1 MNRNILLLA
10 ASALSMGSIATAQ
23 DAKLNPAV
31 MKTEWGRQVTPENA
45 WREYPRPQLKRDRWM
60 SLNGLWDYTI
70 QSREAPAPTRPDGQI
85 LVPFAPESALSGVQQ
100 LVSPDQKLWYRRSF
114 HIPADWKGRNV
125 LLHFDAV
132 DWEAEVWLNGRKLGM
147 HRGGNDPFHF
157 DISKHLT
164 KGEQELVVSV
174 WDPTDTGTQARGKQV
189 LDPKGIWYTPVTG
202 IWQSVWLE
210 PVDETYIKSLL
221 PEPDI
226 DRQVVNLRNTVV
238 GASGRE
244 TLHITVLDGDKTIA
258 EATAAP
264 NETVSIA
271 VPDARL
277 WSPASPHLYRIA
289 TRIVRGN
296 RELDRVESYFAMRK
310 IAQGKDELGYERML
324 LNNKPLFQYGPL
336 DQGWWPD
343 GLLTPPSE
351 QAMRYDMEVLK
362 AMGFNM
368 LRKHI
373 KVEPSR
379 YYYYADSLGLL
390 VWQDMVSGF
399 ATAESDVQHV
409 KPFAGQ
415 DWERPAESARQFE
428 QEWKAIMDHL
438 RFFPSIVVWVPFNEG
453 WGQYD
458 TKRVVE
464 WTMAY
469 DPSRITNGVS
479 GWTDRN
485 VGQMN
490 DAHHYPGPGMEPAA
504 DNPGRIIVLG
514 EFGGLGWPIED
525 HLWNPKMRNWGY
537 RTYYSEGELI
547 KEYAALMHNLEP
559 MIGRG
564 LAAAVYTQTT
574 DVEGEVNGLITY
586 DRKRVKVDPA
596 LLRVLHEPLYRRP
609 HPWRAAVEDSERSA
623 RSVLVA
629 RRPISGIALATS
641 GTGGFTAEN
650 GPARFRKGE
659 QGALLHEFTVDGPAE
674 YLQLRLLGHADVRVF
689 LNGTEVAAKFINTRR
704 HYDELNLSAYRDLLI
719 EGKNTLLLQI
729 SDAKGACDV
738 DMGLYVR

>member
-1 MNRNILLLA
+1 MNSKSMLFALA
-10 ASALSMGSIATAQ
+10 ALSIGSMAVAQ
-23 DAKLNPAV
+23 DQTLNPAA
-31 MKTEWGRQVTPENA
+31 MKTEWGQRVTPDNA
-45 WREYPRPQLKRDRWM
+45 WREYPRPQLKRAQWA

-70 QSREAPAPTRPDGQI
+70 QPREAAAPTRPDGQI
-85 LVPFAPESALSGVQQ
+85 LVPFAPESALSGVQRR
-100 LVSPDQKLWYRRSF
+100 VSPDERLWYKRTFSV
-114 HIPADWKGRNV
+114 PEAWKGKNI

-132 DWEAEVWLNGRKLGM
+132 DWEAEVWLNGKRLGM
-147 HRGGNDPFHF
+147 HRGGSDPFHF
-157 DISKHLT
+157 EIGKHLT
-164 KGEQELVVSV
+164 KGDQELVVAV

-210 PVDETYIKSLL
+210 PVDKTHIQSLL

-226 DRQVVNLRNTVV
+226 DGQAVTLKHAVA
-238 GASGRE
+238 GATGKE
-244 TLHITVLDGDKTIA
+244 TLHVTVYDGDKTIA
-258 EATAAP
+258 TATAAP
-264 NETVSIA
+264 HEAVSIPI
-271 VPDARL
+271 PDARL
-277 WSPASPHLYRIA
+277 WSPSSPHLYRIA
-289 TRIVRGN
+289 TRVVRGD

-310 IAQGKDELGYERML
+310 ISKGKDEFGYERML
-324 LNNKPLFQYGPL
+324 LNNQPLFQYGPL

-351 QAMRYDMEVLK
+351 QAMLYDMDVLK

-399 ATAESDVQHV
+399 ATADADVQHV
-409 KPFAGQ
+409 KPFAKD
-415 DWERPAESARQFE
+415 DWQRPAESAAQFE

-504 DNPGRIIVLG
+504 GNPGRIITLG
-514 EFGGLGWPIED
+514 EFGGLGWPID
-525 HLWNPKMRNWGY
+525 AHLWNPKMRNWGY
-537 RTYYSEGELI
+537 RTYHGEGELI
-547 KEYAALMHNLEP
+547 KEYAELMHNLEP

-586 DRKRVKVDPA
+586 DRKRVKIAPP
-596 LLRVLHEPLYRRP
+596 LLRMLHEPLYRRP
-609 HPWRAAVEDSERSA
+609 HPWRAAAEDSELAAQRV
-623 RSVLVA
+623 SVTRQA
-629 RRPISGIALATS
+629 THDIGLATR
-641 GTGGFTAEN
+641 GDGFAAEH
-650 GPARFRKGE
+650 GPVRFKKGE
-659 QGALLHEFTVDGPAE
+659 QGGLLREFTLDRPAE
-674 YLQLRLLGHADVRVF
+674 HLQLRLLGHADIRVF

-704 HYDELNLSAYRDLLI
+704 HYDELNLSAYRDLLVD
-719 EGKNTLLLQI
+719 GKNTLLLQVGE
-729 SDAKGACDV
+729 AKGACDV